1 MATKAIVF
9 TLMDV
14 ARNTCNK
21 YELDA
26 TPSLVLMEDDIQQ
39 IIYKEEGDEL
49 EAKVEAYR
57 ICQAVSVLGTPFCR
71 QVC

>member
-1 MATKAIVF
+1 
-9 TLMDV
+9 MDV
-14 ARNTCNK
+14 ARNTCKK

-39 IIYKEEGDEL
+39 ISYKEEGDEL
-49 EAKVEAYR
+49 EAKAEANR
-57 ICQAVSVLGTPFCR
+57 ICQAVSVLGTPFCH